1 MISEYLFAQALDDTS
16 QMSVGYGQPNYWNE
30 MSRGTVRHE
39 MSGHMR
45 SLQRYA
51 YVLTRNHADAEDLV
65 QETLIKALAAADS
78 FRAGAEMRPWL
89 FRIMHNAHVSAGRK
103 TRRHKAY
110 AEKQALEEP
119 PAQPASQV
127 QRLEVKATL
136 AALQRLPEH
145 QREAVA
151 LIAFEDM
158 SYVDAAKVV
167 GVPLGTFMSRISRGR
182 EALRRLLDADVESA
196 RAVRKPA

>member
-1 MISEYLFAQALDDTS
+1 
-16 QMSVGYGQPNYWNE
+16 
-30 MSRGTVRHE
+30 MSRNTVRQE

-51 YVLTRNHADAEDLV
+51 YVLTRHRADAEDLV
-65 QETLIKALAAADS
+65 QETLIKALAAAET

-89 FRIMHNAHVSAGRK
+89 FRIMHNLHISAGRK
-103 TRRHKAY
+103 AQRHKAY
-110 AEKQALEEP
+110 TQKQTLEDMP
-119 PAQPASQV
+119 TQPASQV

-158 SYVDAAKVV
+158 SYADAAKVI
-167 GVPLGTFMSRISRGR
+167 GIPLGTFMSRISRGR
-182 EALRRLLDADVESA
+182 EALRRLLDADVQGA
-196 RAVRKPA
+196 GTVRKHA